1 MNHKVLSGVSLTIRQ
16 KLGHTLL
23 GAGIMAVG
31 ITIGQVITPD
41 IDAQSN
47 GMFGKVIC
55 REFEVVDKDGN
66 KAVVLGSKVSD
77 SPYRLPEKL
86 FSNHIA
92 IYNPLTG
99 KDAVLLTSSSSSNN
113 VWVRNHQRDK
123 DAPQSN
129 GLQMISDNGGKNKLV
144 LTNRKGHTAIEL
156 SASEAYGHIVWIHN
170 PQTRDNAIIIRSD
183 EYSNY
188 LDLFDRASMQRTAF
202 RFSSNEFANTAIY
215 YDREVDKA
223 QLGKIKILED

>member
-1 MNHKVLSGVSLTIRQ
+1 MNNKQ
-16 KLGHTLL
+16 KLGYTLF
-23 GAGIMAVG
+23 GAVIMAVG
-31 ITIGQVITPD
+31 IAIGQVITPD
-41 IDAQSN
+41 IEAQNN
-47 GMFGKVIC
+47 GVFDKVVC
-55 REFEVVDKDGN
+55 RELEVVDKDGN
-66 KAVVLGSKVSD
+66 KAIVLRSKVSD
-77 SPYRLPEKL
+77 SSYRLPEKF

-99 KDAVLLTSSSSSNN
+99 KDAVLLSSNSTSNN

-123 DAPQSN
+123 DAPNSY
-129 GLQMISDNGGKNKLV
+129 GLQMTSNAAGKNKLI
-144 LTNRKGHTAIEL
+144 LMNRKGHTAIEL

-215 YDREVDKA
+215 YDREVGKA
-223 QLGKIKILED
+223 QVGKIKILED